1 MLHNHNSFL
10 KDDSSRL
17 YAMFSILAL
26 ITALIILFLVCLCK
40 DRYMK
45 RKSMNNNQIIFSIFN
60 KEDVIFSYDDAL
72 KNSFSIS
79 QSSPND
85 SSDYKLPSYDEHM
98 QKMPNL

>member
-1 MLHNHNSFL
+1 MLHNFNSFS

-17 YAMFSILAL
+17 YAMSSILAL
-26 ITALIILFLVCLCK
+26 IIALIILFLVFLCK

-45 RKSMNNNQIIFSIFN
+45 RKSMNNQIIFSIFN

-79 QSSPND
+79 QSSLTD

-98 QKMPNL
+98 QKMTNL